1 MTTIYHLTT
10 EIEWKLAS
18 ESGTY
23 SAPSLDDEGFI
34 HCSTKEQI
42 LRVANAFYQDVDD
55 VVVMVIDVDALTAE
69 VKWEAPAH
77 PDGQDAPFE
86 ADAEKFPHVY
96 GTINMD
102 AVITCLEMPKG
113 TDGYQL
119 PDGI

>member
-1 MTTIYHLTT
+1 MTMIYHLTT

-23 SAPSLDDEGFI
+23 SAPSLSSEGFI
-34 HCSTKEQI
+34 HCSTKDQI
-42 LRVANAFYQDVDD
+42 LRVANAFYQSVDD
-55 VVVMVIDVDALTAE
+55 LVLMCIDEDAVEAL

-77 PDGQDAPFE
+77 PDGQPAPFD
-86 ADAEKFPHVY
+86 ASAEKFPHIY

-102 AVITCLEMPKG
+102 AVTACLEMPKG
-113 TDGYQL
+113 DDGYRL